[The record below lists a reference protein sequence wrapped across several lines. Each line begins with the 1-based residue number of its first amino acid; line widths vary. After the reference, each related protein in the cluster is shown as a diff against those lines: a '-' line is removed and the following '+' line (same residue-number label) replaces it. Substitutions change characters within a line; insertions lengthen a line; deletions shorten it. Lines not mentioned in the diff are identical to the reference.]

1 MRAVANSIIKCS
13 EIVTIKRFFF
23 SITTLND
30 ETSNNFCT
38 ICGQIPFSNNQINPN
53 QSFSII
59 FSFYCSG
66 GTGVLQHLVLW
77 FFFFMYLVVLPTSL
91 HTRCLDTFDY
101 LWLNSKSG
109 HLSFA
114 VCDSI
119 PSYLLCIERVD
130 LNSIAD
136 ETFNYVVV
144 VENTDS
150 ISKPY
155 YSSSYVQDYFPR
167 LTRRH
172 DDETRSEAFD
182 DFGGERERERG
193 KGGHLSKSVKSPQ
206 IALEGSGWSSF

>member
-1 MRAVANSIIKCS
+1 M
-13 EIVTIKRFFF
+13 
-23 SITTLND
+23 
-30 ETSNNFCT
+30 
-38 ICGQIPFSNNQINPN
+38 
-53 QSFSII
+53 
-59 FSFYCSG
+59 
-66 GTGVLQHLVLW
+66 
-77 FFFFMYLVVLPTSL
+77 
-91 HTRCLDTFDY
+91 
-101 LWLNSKSG
+101 
-109 HLSFA
+109 SFA

-182 DFGGERERERG
+182 DFGGERERERE
-193 KGGHLSKSVKSPQ
+193 GGSHLSKSVKSPQ
-206 IALEGSGWSSF
+206 IALDGSGWSSF

>member
-1 MRAVANSIIKCS
+1 MKPQTIFVPSAVKSLLA
-13 EIVTIKRFFF
+13 TIK
-23 SITTLND
+23 SI
-30 ETSNNFCT
+30 
-38 ICGQIPFSNNQINPN
+38 QINLFP
-53 QSFSII
+53 SFFHSIVVVGLMSCSI
-59 FSFYCSG
+59 WYCDFS
-66 GTGVLQHLVLW
+66 
-77 FFFFMYLVVLPTSL
+77 FFMYLVVLPTSL

-193 KGGHLSKSVKSPQ
+193 GHLSKSVKSPQ